1 MRRISEK
8 EQKFSRRENRA
19 ILEKAEDF
27 IKKAIEL
34 KEQGREAE
42 SDAVMENMRAWLEK
56 TVEQMEKDLGLL
68 VKQLESDADIPIECV
83 NLPKKGEIVATGD
96 RIILSVIKD
105 EEKERYIEVSKA
117 YSFTKAIYEK
127 EEFKESVW
135 RDFISGDGFVCSI
148 YTRENGEYVGYCSI
162 KNMAREEWELAIELM
177 PEACHKGYGTEA
189 LNLLMESVHKLTGR
203 RFYRARVAIDNHV
216 SQGLMRK
223 LGATPDGISEYL
235 LHGDEIKKFQ
245 EETKDMITDEI
256 RNVADEFCMNAE
268 DILGYVLE
276 YRFDMKRR

>member
-42 SDAVMENMRAWLEK
+42 SDAVMGNMRAWLEK

-68 VKQLESDADIPIECV
+68 VKQLESDVDIPIECV

-203 RFYRARVAIDNHV
+203 RFFRARVAIDNHT